1 MELLAPAGSME
12 ALRAAVCNGADA
24 VYLGADT
31 FNARMNA
38 RNFSAADL
46 QEAVV
51 YCHVRG
57 VKVHLTLNT
66 LVLDREMP
74 RAAEL
79 IRLAASCGVDAFI
92 VQDLGVVSLCR
103 QLAPDVPIHASTQMS
118 IHSLEGVM
126 EAAAL
131 GCSRVVLA
139 RELPAEEIAHIC
151 KKSPVEIEVFV
162 HGALCMCY
170 SGQCY
175 LSSVIGRRSGN
186 RGQCAQPCRLPYGYG
201 RFESTRY
208 PLSLK
213 DNCLAGELDEL
224 RRMGVASI
232 KIEGRM
238 KRPEYVAIVTRA
250 YRTVLNGGKLMPS
263 DLQELETA
271 FSRQGFTDGYFRGQT
286 GSDMFGRRQEG
297 EDTADLFASARAT
310 YEQGEPQR
318 IGVRFYAMIRRG
330 EPAQLAVED
339 PDGNLCR
346 ARGPVPEQAVYRSL
360 TPQDL
365 EQQLKKTGG
374 TPYLCTAVRSSLDP
388 DLMLPASAIN
398 AMRRDV
404 IAELTAKRG
413 RAAPARLNAY
423 DEPPRYDGIAGEPQL
438 TIAVRTAG
446 QITSRMLSM
455 KPTVLYVPLSE
466 LAEHPDLP
474 QRVSVETQ
482 LAAILPRVIWSGEL
496 APVARQLRMVY
507 EMGVRQVLAGNL
519 GQLHIA
525 RAAGFA
531 VRGDFGLNIVNSRAM
546 RYLRE
551 QGLDSQLLSFELT
564 LPQIRDISKAVPAE
578 LLIYGRLPLMLME
591 NCVMKNRTGI
601 CACQTGTV
609 RLVDRVGEEFPIV
622 KDPGTCRNVLLN
634 GKKLYLLDKKDAL
647 RGMGLW
653 ALRLQF
659 TTENPGEIDKVLM
672 DYQGRAVFDAG
683 SYTRGLYSRG
693 VE

>member
-92 VQDLGVVSLCR
+92 VQDLGMVSLCR

-118 IHSLEGVM
+118 IHSLEGVL

-139 RELPAEEIAHIC
+139 RELPAEGIAHIC

-346 ARGPVPEQAVYRSL
+346 TRGPVPEQAVYRSL

-496 APVARQLRMVY
+496 APVARQLRTVY

>member
-31 FNARMNA
+31 FNARINA

-92 VQDLGVVSLCR
+92 VQDLGMVSLCR

-139 RELPAEEIAHIC
+139 RELPAEEAHIC

-213 DNCLAGELDEL
+213 DNCLVGELDEL

-346 ARGPVPEQAVYRSL
+346 TRGPVPEQAVYRSL

-496 APVARQLRMVY
+496 APIARQLRTVY

>member
-31 FNARMNA
+31 FNARINA

-92 VQDLGVVSLCR
+92 VQDLGMVSLCR

-118 IHSLEGVM
+118 IHSLEGVL

-250 YRTVLNGGKLMPS
+250 YRTVLNGGKLTPS

-496 APVARQLRMVY
+496 APVARQLRTVY